1 MIHLGLDLGG
11 TNIKCAV
18 VVDDA
23 AGRARRAVSADRA
36 PRGGTTVSADRAP
49 RGAATVSGDRAPRG
63 AATVSADRVPRVVAT
78 DSCPTGAADGPDA
91 VLERVAALGRAAVAP
106 FGEPAAAGLALPGHF
121 EDGAGVLLPNLLG
134 DWVGRPI
141 AGPVGDRLGLPV
153 ALVNDVRALT
163 LAELRLGAGRGARH
177 LVCIALGTGVGGGV
191 VIDGRLHLGLGHAGE
206 IGHTTVDPDGP
217 LCGCG
222 NRGCLDRMAGADAIA
237 AAAGQPSVAAAALAA
252 RAGDERA
259 RAAFARAGEYVGRV
273 LAGAVVLLWPERV
286 VVGGGVAD
294 AGELLLEPLR
304 AELRQRACVAP
315 VDRIGVVAAELG
327 AHAGAVGAALWAA
340 EAS

>member
-1 MIHLGLDLGG
+1 MTRPEAETGPPLHLGLDLGG

-18 VVDDA
+18 V
-23 AGRARRAVSADRA
+23 AD
-36 PRGGTTVSADRAP
+36 G
-49 RGAATVSGDRAPRG
+49 
-63 AATVSADRVPRVVAT
+63 PRVLAT
-78 DSCPTGAADGPDA
+78 DSCPTGAADGPEA
-91 VLERVAALGRAAVAP
+91 VLERVAALGRATVAR

-121 EDGAGVLLPNLLG
+121 DHELGTGVLLPNLLG
-134 DWVGRPI
+134 DWSGRPI
-141 AGPVGDRLGLPV
+141 AGPVGDRLGVPV
-153 ALVNDVRALT
+153 TLVNDVRALT
-163 LAELRLGAGRGARH
+163 LAELRLGAGRGARD

-217 LCGCG
+217 PCGCG
-222 NRGCLDRMAGADAIA
+222 NRGCLDRMAGAETIA
-237 AAAGQPSVAAAALAA
+237 AAAGQPTVAAAAEAA
-252 RAGDERA
+252 RAGDATA

-304 AELRQRACVAP
+304 AELRRRACVAP
-315 VDRIGVVAAELG
+315 VDRIAVVPAELG
-327 AHAGAVGAALWAA
+327 PHAGAVGAALWAA
-340 EAS
+340 EVRAAASSAPHRAAGPSAAGSSA